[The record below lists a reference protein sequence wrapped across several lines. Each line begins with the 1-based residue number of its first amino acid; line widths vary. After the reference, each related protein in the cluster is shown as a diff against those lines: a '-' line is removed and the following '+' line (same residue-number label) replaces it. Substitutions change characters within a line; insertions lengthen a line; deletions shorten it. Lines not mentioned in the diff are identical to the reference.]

1 MAGRIN
7 KSEMDFDQIKT
18 NLIRYMKE
26 QEGPIADYNYEGS
39 AVNTIIDVLSYMTHV
54 NAVNANLALNET
66 FLDTAQLR
74 ESVVSHA
81 KLLGYTPR
89 SRRSAKAYLTLT
101 INGKVD
107 GTGVPSWNIT
117 SDGNNTP
124 MDYTIP
130 YGTEFQVIRDG
141 FTETFTVVTPMKV
154 SPINNVWT
162 FNNLEIVQGTSA
174 VREYKYNPTTSERYL
189 LYDTNV
195 DTTTLKVDTTNSS
208 SSAYSDYV
216 LSSNLVEIKSNSR
229 VYFLEESREGF
240 FEVKFGDGIIGERPL
255 AGDTVRLRYIVTGPK
270 NVNGA
275 SRFTLVS
282 SLTDNT
288 GAGNT
293 STQLSNITAASGGS
307 ARENNES
314 IKYNAP
320 RMYTAQNRA
329 VTPEDYR
336 TLVIRQYADARTVAV
351 WGGED
356 QVVPEYGTVYISV
369 KPNGANTL
377 TDQEKSDLILA
388 LNKFNVISITP
399 KILDPNIIKVRL
411 ATTFRYNPNIT
422 NLNVSDLSDKIK
434 ANIETYNDKNLDL
447 FGGVFRSSNVTS
459 VVDNADVSIISNVT
473 LVTMSQALTPT
484 IGATQDHT
492 IEFNQ
497 ALAEISAGSKI
508 DSSPFTYGNH
518 LNCKLKDYYNA
529 GSSTCVIQVV
539 NGDGSVINPNV
550 GDVEPSTGKITLVD
564 FKVDGIVG
572 SSSIDIYTRPDS
584 PDIKPTRNDILS
596 IDLVNLAPVGIIDTM
611 ATGGSS
617 TGVSYQTTSGSSY

>member
-26 QEGPIADYNYEGS
+26 QEGPIADYDYEGS

-89 SRRSAKAYLTLT
+89 SRRSAKAHVTLT

-107 GTGVPSWNIT
+107 GAGTPSWNIT

-130 YGTEFQVIRDG
+130 YGTQFQVVREG

-162 FNNLEIVQGTSA
+162 FTDLELIQGSSA
-174 VREYKYNPTTSERYL
+174 VREYRYSPNTSERYL

-195 DTTTLKVDTTNSS
+195 DTTTLKVDTTNTS

-216 LSSNLVEIKSNSR
+216 LSSNLVEIKNTSR

-255 AGDTVRLRYIVTGPK
+255 AGDTIRLRYIVTGPK

-275 SRFTLVS
+275 SRFTLAS

-288 GAGNT
+288 GAGNS
-293 STQLSNITAASGGS
+293 STALSNVKAATGGS

-336 TLVIRQYADARTVAV
+336 AIVIGQYADARTVAV

-356 QVVPEYGTVYISV
+356 QPVPEYGTVYISV
-369 KPNGANTL
+369 KPNGADTL
-377 TDQEKSDLILA
+377 TALEKTELILA

-422 NLNVSDLSDKIK
+422 NLNVNDLGDKIK
-434 ANIETYNDKNLDL
+434 ANIENYNDKNLDL

-473 LVTMSQALTPT
+473 LVTMSKAITPT
-484 IGATQDHT
+484 IGTNEDHV
-492 IEFNQ
+492 IDFNQ
-497 ALAEISAGSKI
+497 PLAEISTGSKI
-508 DSSPFTYGNH
+508 SSSIFTYGSH
-518 LNCKLKDYYNA
+518 TGCRLKDYYNT
-529 GSSTCVIQVV
+529 GSGKCIIQVV
-539 NGDGSVINPNV
+539 NSDDSVVGVNV
-550 GDVEPSTGKITLVD
+550 GELVPGTGEISLVD
-564 FKVDGIVG
+564 FNVAGIVG
-572 SSSIDIYTRPDS
+572 STVIDVFVRPDS

-596 IDLVNLAPVGIIDTM
+596 IDLANLSPIGVIDTM
-611 ATGGSS
+611 ATGGSPA
-617 TGVSYQTTSGSSY
+617 GASYQTTSGSNY